1 MTTPNFQF
9 PTPNFQ
15 HNYQAPYL
23 GVGSWWLGVA
33 TLSRSPFIR
42 RRVRLCCTWTGQQ
55 AREKSASSSC
65 LAGRHTR
72 LHQRRIRRPETPAR
86 VAGPTM
92 QPRPFRVRTGACPA
106 RCCRMTGNPASARR
120 SRRPRTCGCTRGSS
134 TRKSAY
140 LYLRGRESSTEVAS
154 GLLPAVPTSME
165 GHWMQESGAVV
176 TQICPTRTG
185 SLVFCDKARCLCSQ
199 RSALRF

>member
-9 PTPNFQ
+9 PSPNFQ

-72 LHQRRIRRPETPAR
+72 LHQRRSCLPGTPSRCDRRTGR
-86 VAGPTM
+86 
-92 QPRPFRVRTGACPA
+92 PRPFRVRTTACPA
-106 RCCRMTGNPASARR
+106 LCCRRTGSLGCVRR
-120 SRRPRTCGCTRGSS
+120 SRRPRTYGGTRDRRTRRSACTYSRGSMPVRRHRAPRGVRLACHD
-134 TRKSAY
+134 RKPKS
-140 LYLRGRESSTEVAS
+140 ESLA
-154 GLLPAVPTSME
+154 PAFRPAGYAE
-165 GHWMQESGAVV
+165 
-176 TQICPTRTG
+176 
-185 SLVFCDKARCLCSQ
+185 
-199 RSALRF
+199 